1 MKDRPVVVVGR
12 GLGSIVGAHGRVRVE
27 RGGLYPDGGDAEP
40 PESDWNRTAGVARL
54 SRDPLSHT
62 TNTLASL
69 GI

>member
-40 PESDWNRTAGVARL
+40 PGGRA
-54 SRDPLSHT
+54 
-62 TNTLASL
+62 ASYVVVV
-69 GI
+69 GGRNEAEG